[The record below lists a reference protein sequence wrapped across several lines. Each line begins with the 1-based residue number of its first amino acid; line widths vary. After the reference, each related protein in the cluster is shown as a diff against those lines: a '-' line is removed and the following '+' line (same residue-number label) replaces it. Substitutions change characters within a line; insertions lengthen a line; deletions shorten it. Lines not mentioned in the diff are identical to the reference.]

1 MEHILE
7 KKEKELIEEGLN
19 FIDSF
24 EEYTSKNNPDIYKKY
39 LDFKE
44 EILISYSDKWKIY
57 KRILE
62 DSKRN
67 VEEKADISNL
77 EFDDMIKEMEDYI
90 NTHKPKVFLDREN
103 IDKIN
108 YIVDIINKVS
118 KIPEKSRLN
127 YVLKSNTF
135 IRIKDYFRDRLN

>member
-62 DSKRN
+62 DSKRD

>member
-1 MEHILE
+1 MEDIL
-7 KKEKELIEEGLN
+7 KKREQKLIKEGLN

-62 DSKRN
+62 DSKRD